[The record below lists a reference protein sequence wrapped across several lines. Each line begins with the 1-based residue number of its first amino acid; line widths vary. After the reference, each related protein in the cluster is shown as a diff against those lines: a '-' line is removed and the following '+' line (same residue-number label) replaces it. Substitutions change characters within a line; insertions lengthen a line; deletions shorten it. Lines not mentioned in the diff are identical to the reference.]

1 MFLPWG
7 KHHCQHL
14 PMGIY
19 QALGIFQA
27 IMLQLFHH
35 MEDIDVFFN
44 DNNIFTNGWNLDE
57 EHH

>member
-1 MFLPWG
+1 
-7 KHHCQHL
+7 
-14 PMGIY
+14 MGIY

-27 IMLQLFHH
+27 IMLQLFPH